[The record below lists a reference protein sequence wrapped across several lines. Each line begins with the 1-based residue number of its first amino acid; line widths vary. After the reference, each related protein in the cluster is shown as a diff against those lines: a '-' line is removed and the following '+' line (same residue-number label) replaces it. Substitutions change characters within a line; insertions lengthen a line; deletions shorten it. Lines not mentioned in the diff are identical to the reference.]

1 MEFKNA
7 KGIYHQIAD
16 RLCERILAGD
26 YKPGEKVPSVR
37 EMAAALGVNQNTI
50 VRTFIELQHNNIVDN
65 QRGSGYF
72 VTPGAPE
79 AIRKKRKEEFTR
91 DVLPEFMKQV
101 QLLEIS
107 RAELAPLFDQLNNIK
122 KDENK

>member
-16 RLCERILAGD
+16 RLCERILSGE
-26 YKPGEKVPSVR
+26 YKPGEKAPSVR
-37 EMAAALGVNQNTI
+37 ELAATLGVNQNTI
-50 VRTFIELQHNNIVDN
+50 VRTYIELQHNNIVDN
-65 QRGSGYF
+65 QRGAGYF

-79 AIRKKRKEEFTR
+79 EIRKKRKEEFMR
-91 DVLPEFMKQV
+91 DVLPEFVKQV
-101 QLLEIS
+101 QLLGIT
-107 RAELAPLFDQLNNIK
+107 RDELSPLLDQLNNHK